1 MDEEG
6 VGVDDLMVTGSRL
19 YMLDAIALG
28 LSTEG
33 AGMIVE
39 LADDEGETATCDGV
53 VRVDDGFVG
62 GEEETLGGSTDNVGQ
77 DHGLYLGIEAVAGM
91 DDATIEDNGR

>member
-6 VGVDDLMVTGSRL
+6 IRVNDLMVTGSRL
-19 YMLDAIALG
+19 YILDAVTWG

-39 LADDEGETATCDGV
+39 LSDDEGETATCDGV
-53 VRVDDGFVG
+53 VRVGDGFVG

-77 DHGLYLGIEAVAGM
+77 DHGSYLWIEAVVGM
-91 DDATIEDNGR
+91 DDATVEDNGR